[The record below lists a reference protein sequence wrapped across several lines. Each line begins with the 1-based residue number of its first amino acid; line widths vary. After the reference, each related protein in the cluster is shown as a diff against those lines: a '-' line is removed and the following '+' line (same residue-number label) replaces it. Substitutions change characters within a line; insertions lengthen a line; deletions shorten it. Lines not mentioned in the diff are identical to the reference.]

1 MKKNIVYILTALV
14 VAMLVLSSCVSPK
27 ENQPPTVSLEL
38 SADSVNVGETVTAT
52 VTASDP
58 ENGPLTGTINWDDG
72 TTEPLSFSGGVAVV
86 THSYS
91 EPGTYDVEVTVTDD
105 AGKSASDKKSISVV
119 AAPPSGVIKY
129 TITPDREAYGWA
141 FRIGPDATD
150 IPVRVTVTE
159 AEGLEEGTYKIQF
172 WLSKD
177 EGETFNI
184 GVTDEASPFSYEIE
198 EAPAT
203 EATYVL
209 RVIAV
214 DLNDQKIDGYSVDIP
229 IKFVEGEKPS
239 AIELEMSPA
248 TDVTGGFEIREED
261 TVLATL
267 TATDVSGISEYEWE
281 VKKDGSVVLTGN
293 GNTIPDSVW
302 EYTEVIFGAT
312 YTEYTVVA
320 TAVDKYGTEKGASWI
335 VRVTDETAPEVNLS
349 VSGTTGLGEETI
361 NGDKYYYT
369 KNDTVTLNIEVIEKH
384 NYLGVVYFDSATASL
399 FTGIGNETYPVK
411 LSLGTDGA
419 SQLVINVWDIANN
432 ATQVAATIVKDTN
445 PPTFTLSGIAT
456 GILYATPVAGSPIID
471 NYVWKIEV
479 DNVSNEAVVDN
490 NSGTITILDSF
501 DNEQA
506 TITVKI
512 YDKAGNFDVATYTG
526 YIDNTAP
533 RILSCELEGLDSNL
547 VATLT
552 ILATDAQL
560 HDFTE
565 TTDGT
570 ITLPVTGEATS
581 TGEASYTIGLEA
593 SSTWIYV
600 DDIAGTVTVVV
611 KDASGNTSKC
621 VKEIDVS
628 SFLLKE
634 ASIISVRLDDNTG
647 LGVPDEVFIEVAKG
661 VELNDI
667 SAPST
672 PVKVYSGNVLV
683 AEVKDASLTL
693 HEVRT
698 DSVVYKGQLTDK
710 IAEGVREGVTYT
722 VVIDKGTFV
731 NVIGDSAFGTKQDI
745 EKEVVAQSFAPQ
757 P

>member
-38 SADSVNVGETVTAT
+38 SDVSVDVGETVTAT

-58 ENGPLTGTINWDDG
+58 ENGPLTGTIDWGDG
-72 TTEPLSFSGGVAVV
+72 TTKPLSFSSGVAVV
-86 THSYS
+86 SHSYS

-105 AGKSASDKKSISVV
+105 AGKSASDKKSITVTGG
-119 AAPPSGVIKY
+119 APSGVIKY

-150 IPVRVTVTE
+150 IPVRITVTE
-159 AEGLEEGTYKIQF
+159 VEGLEEGTYKIQF

-209 RVIAV
+209 RVTAV

-239 AIELEMSPA
+239 PIELEMSPA

-267 TATDVSGISEYEWE
+267 TGTDDSGISEYEWE

-293 GNTIPDSVW
+293 GNTVPGSVW
-302 EYTEVIFGAT
+302 EYTEVIYGAT

-320 TAVDKYGTEKGASWI
+320 TAVDKYGTEGGASWI
-335 VRVTDETAPEVNLS
+335 VRVTDETAPEVDLS
-349 VSGTTGLGEETI
+349 VSGTTGLKEETI

-369 KNDTVTLNIEVIEKH
+369 KNDTVTLNIEVIEK
-384 NYLGVVYFDSATASL
+384 NTYLGEVGFDGTTSSTFA
-399 FTGIGNETYPVK
+399 GIGNRPYPVE

-419 SQLVINVWDIANN
+419 SQLVIHVEDFATN
-432 ATQVAATIVKDTN
+432 ATQVAATIVKDTD

-456 GILYATPVAGSPIID
+456 GILYVTGPID
-471 NYVWKIEV
+471 DYVWKMEV

-560 HDFTE
+560 HDFVE
-565 TTDGT
+565 STDGS
-570 ITLPVTGEATS
+570 ITLPVTGEDTL
-581 TGEASYTIGLEA
+581 TGEASYTIVLEA
-593 SSTWIYV
+593 SSARIYV

-611 KDASGNTSKC
+611 EDASGNTSKC

-661 VELNDI
+661 VELNDV
-667 SAPST
+667 ST
-672 PVKVYSGNVLV
+672 PTIPVKVYSGNVLV
-683 AEVKDASLTL
+683 GEVIDASLTL

-698 DSVVYKGQLTDK
+698 DSVVYRGQLTDK
-710 IAEGVREGVTYT
+710 IAEGVREGETYT

-731 NVIGDSAFGTKQDI
+731 NVIGNSAFGTKQDI
-745 EKEVVAQSFAPQ
+745 KREVVAESFAPQ

>member
-38 SADSVNVGETVTAT
+38 SADSVDVGETVTAT

-58 ENGPLTGTINWDDG
+58 ENGPLTGTIDWGDG
-72 TTEPLSFSGGVAVV
+72 TTEPLSFSNGVAVV
-86 THSYS
+86 THSYN
-91 EPGTYDVEVTVTDD
+91 EPRTYDVEVTVTDD
-105 AGKSASDKKSISVV
+105 AGKSASDKKSITVTGG
-119 AAPPSGVIKY
+119 APSGVIKY

-141 FRIGPDATD
+141 FRIGRDATD

-172 WLSKD
+172 WLSKN

-209 RVIAV
+209 RVKAV
-214 DLNDQKIDGYSVDIP
+214 DLNDQQIDGYSVDIP
-229 IKFVEGEKPS
+229 IKFVEGDKPS
-239 AIELEMSPA
+239 TIVLEMSPA

-281 VKKDGSVVLTGN
+281 VKKDGSVVSTGN

-302 EYTEVIFGAT
+302 KYTEVISGAT

-369 KNDTVTLNIEVIEKH
+369 KNDTVTLNIEVIEKN
-384 NYLGVVYFDSATASL
+384 NYLGEVGFDGATST
-399 FTGIGNETYPVK
+399 FVGSGNKTYPVK

-419 SQLVINVWDIANN
+419 SQLVIDVKDFANN
-432 ATQVAATIVKDTN
+432 ATQVTVTVVKDTA

-456 GILYATPVAGSPIID
+456 GILYVTGSPID
-471 NYVWKIEV
+471 NYVWKMEV
-479 DNVSNEAVVDN
+479 DNVSNEAAVDN

-560 HDFTE
+560 HDFVE
-565 TTDGT
+565 STDGS
-570 ITLPVTGEATS
+570 ITLPATGEDTL

-593 SSTWIYV
+593 SSDRIYV
-600 DDIAGTVTVVV
+600 DDIAGTVTVLV

-628 SFLLKE
+628 SFLLDE

-661 VELNDI
+661 VELNDTS

-683 AEVKDASLTL
+683 GEVNDASLTL

-698 DSVVYKGQLTDK
+698 DSVVYKGQLTNK

-722 VVIDKGTFV
+722 VVIDKRTFV

-745 EKEVVAQSFAPQ
+745 KEEVPAESFAPQ